1 MADECEPSGV
11 NGAAAAAIEDIIRRR
26 RSIRRYKPDP
36 LPEDWIEGMLQ
47 CAHQAP
53 SPSNSQPVR
62 YIRIQ
67 TPAYRDKLRR
77 AFDDGHARFIDR
89 HKAAGGS
96 ARLRNWIN
104 AYKRYAEFMYEA
116 PVLLA
121 VGVTTQTMGFAQR
134 LADAGLLD
142 RNRRQSVDLDMTVG
156 LAVSGLMLKARAL
169 GVGSCILTAPLV
181 FIDAVERLL
190 DLEGIRIKCF
200 VTLGLADEAP
210 PATNRRPL
218 EDVVRVI

>member
-1 MADECEPSGV
+1 MADEFRPGSV
-11 NGAAAAAIEDIIRRR
+11 NAAAAVIEDVIRRR
-26 RSIRRYKPDP
+26 RSVRRYKPDP
-36 LPEDWIEGMLQ
+36 LPEPWINGILQ

-62 YIRIQ
+62 YIRIE
-67 TPAYRDKLRR
+67 TPACRDKLRR
-77 AFDDGHARFIDR
+77 SFMEGHARFIER
-89 HKAAGGS
+89 HEAAGGS

-121 VGVTTQTMGFAQR
+121 VGVTTQTMGFARR

-156 LAVSGLMLKARAL
+156 LAVSGLMLKAQAL

-181 FIDAVERLL
+181 FIDAAEQLL
-190 DLEGIRIKCF
+190 DLEGLRIKCF
-200 VTLGLADEAP
+200 VTLGFADETP
-210 PATNRRPL
+210 PATGRRPL
-218 EDVVRVI
+218 EEVVRVI

>member
-1 MADECEPSGV
+1 MADEFDPSGM
-11 NGAAAAAIEDIIRRR
+11 NGAGVAVIEDIIHRR
-26 RSIRRYKPDP
+26 RSIRRYKHDP
-36 LPEDWIEGMLQ
+36 LPAPWIESILQ

-62 YIRIQ
+62 YVRIES
-67 TPAYRDKLRR
+67 PAYRAKLRR
-77 AFDDGHARFIDR
+77 AFVDGHARFIDR

-142 RNRRQSVDLDMTVG
+142 GNRRQSVDLDMTVG
-156 LAVSGLMLKARAL
+156 LAVSGLMLKAQAL

-181 FIDAVERLL
+181 FIDAAEQLL
-190 DLEGIRIKCF
+190 GLKGIRIKCF

-210 PATNRRPL
+210 SATSRRPL
-218 EDVVRVI
+218 EEVVRVI